1 MICEKKKLVKIVE
14 ELTLFFFTVGGNDI
28 SSRIHE
34 TDEKAIIT
42 ISSNYFPECYSKL
55 DSLKEFLTR
64 ERNSCIEDVYW
75 ELAGC
80 GDTDHS
86 SQLLLVGVMVDS
98 AVINV
103 TDDRVNVTLE
113 KYKS

>member
-34 TDEKAIIT
+34 TPEKAVISV
-42 ISSNYFPECYSKL
+42 SSNYYPECASKL

-86 SQLLLVGVMVDS
+86 SQLLLVGVMVDNAIIDIS
-98 AVINV
+98 E
-103 TDDRVNVTLE
+103 DRVTVTLE
-113 KYKS
+113 KYMS

>member
-34 TDEKAIIT
+34 TSDKAIIT
-42 ISSNYFPECYSKL
+42 ISSNYCLECASKL

-86 SQLLLVGVMVDS
+86 SQLLLVGVMVDN
-98 AVINV
+98 AIIDITENKV
-103 TDDRVNVTLE
+103 TIILE
-113 KYKS
+113 KYNS